1 MSNAGRVEASL
12 FSPRA
17 TLLILLCLLVPEILR
32 LISGAL
38 EPYPAVLLPAGAG
51 KLRLPGG
58 RLKMKHVL
66 IEAER
71 EGVWR
76 EVDRAA
82 LLDPLPVHYFGE
94 VVRGEF
100 GFHDRK
106 WRGTTPPP
114 PAASPEQLQQ
124 TKDWLRARLRQLGF
138 SDRRLRVVEESYWLE
153 LATGTRQGLQRQKET
168 RYELD

>member
-1 MSNAGRVEASL
+1 
-12 FSPRA
+12 
-17 TLLILLCLLVPEILR
+17 LILLCLLLPEILR
-32 LISGAL
+32 LVSGSL

-58 RLKMKHVL
+58 RLNMKHVL
-66 IEAER
+66 VEAER
-71 EGVWR
+71 DGAWR

-100 GFHDRK
+100 GFHHRK

-124 TKDWLRARLRQLGF
+124 TKDWLRARLTQLGF

-168 RYELD
+168 SYELD